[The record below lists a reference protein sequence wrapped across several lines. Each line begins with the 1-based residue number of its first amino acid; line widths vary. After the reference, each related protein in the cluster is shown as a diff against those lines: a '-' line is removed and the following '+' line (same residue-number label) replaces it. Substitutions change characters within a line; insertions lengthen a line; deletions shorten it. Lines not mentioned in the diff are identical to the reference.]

1 MPTRPP
7 NPNPLLNANK
17 CSRLFQGWVSPL
29 VSKCR
34 KQGTLDISDL
44 YEPTPDCESAT
55 MTHKLETQWFAEMKR
70 NPNNPSLIRAT
81 IRTMRWEPFLIGLI
95 LVPNEI
101 FNILQ
106 PILLTFLMK
115 FFEPCSAMPAWHAW
129 FLVSAIILT
138 SFFSSILFNYE
149 VYLIDTFALKM
160 RLAYSGLVF
169 RKVLRLSSHAF
180 NIISSGEITNLL
192 SNDATKIEMALFF
205 INYLWLSPLQVL
217 VMILLFWYY
226 VKQVALIAI
235 GYTFLLMLVQSI
247 FSRFLLHFRN
257 NILLVTDQRVKIMS
271 EIIKSMRIVKMYCW
285 EMAFNKKV
293 RHVRR
298 REITQYMYT
307 LMFDSIQMLFS
318 HTYVNVTFLMMYG
331 AMWWFNIRFDTRFFA
346 IASCLLGHL
355 RLTVVEFFSAA
366 VKDFVHYIAA
376 QRRIQAFLLLD
387 ESERDNRLLSRSHSE
402 LANKET
408 NEPSMPKTIQTQSPK
423 VVCNLERALW
433 EKNGSFFLK
442 NIVFD
447 AQPGDL
453 ICIIGPVGA
462 GKSSLLQT
470 LTGEIGIFDGKVRMH
485 GSFCYVPQESWIFSS
500 TIKTNILFGKPYDR
514 TLFRDVVKATALD
527 TDFAQLPDK
536 ENTLVGDQGV
546 MLSGGQKARVN
557 MARALY
563 RNADIYLLDDPLSA
577 VDVKVA
583 KHLFKR
589 SIKSYLADKICILVT
604 HQIQFLQDAT
614 KIIVLN
620 NGEMVQY
627 GTFTDL
633 LTSSSSFARL
643 LDDIHQF
650 EQQNSIELHQQL
662 SIISSTDSDIDGEIL
677 ALSKNVEIK
686 QKGKVKWHVY
696 AAYLKAGFG
705 IIVGLFVIFILSSL
719 REALSMFSSWWLARW
734 SDEESYRY
742 QDLNNCT
749 SLATNNNHTEWSMTN
764 KEWNNHRNQ
773 RFYVYCVIVL
783 ILVIFTLLRGILSE
797 FMFLNAGRVLH
808 NKMFRRLIRCPIAF
822 FDINPVGR
830 ILNRFTKDVAT
841 MDDDLPIDVYDFL
854 NCCFLVLSTVALV
867 GVLNP
872 WSFIPALIAL
882 FGLLFVRH
890 RFAPFSRDLR
900 RLESISRS
908 PVYSYLTS
916 TIHGLKV
923 IRSYHA
929 EEMCSTEFFS
939 YLDENTRVNHLIYAA
954 SRWAALRFDWI
965 SLLFIGLVSILSMI
979 LRITGYRYFST
990 ADIAMTLSYSL
1001 GLMGLLQWTIRLSVE
1016 LETRMTSVERV
1027 LEYCSLEQEPP
1038 AQVPPNR
1045 RPPSS
1050 WPSQGSIIFD
1060 NICMSHSSDNQS
1072 SLALRHVSMT
1082 IQTGEKVGIVGRT
1095 GAGKSSLIQTLFRM
1109 GTLVGGQ
1116 IVIDNIDIA
1125 SIGLDD
1131 LRRRISIIP
1140 QDPILFTGTMRSN
1153 LDPFNDYSDAE
1164 IWCALEQVQLK
1175 TLVADGMPNGLH
1187 SMVSE
1192 GGSNLSVGQKQL
1204 VCLARA
1210 ILKMSKILVIDEA
1223 TANVDNATDELI
1235 QRAIREKFK
1244 HCTVLTVAHRLRTVI
1259 DSDRI
1264 LVLGNGSVLEFD
1276 TPSDLLSNSTSH
1288 FTSLVEQAGDAEA
1301 AYLRTLANK
1310 KSTKD
1315 KHDFEEEEE
1324 TIQDTKETDRLLT

>member
-1 MPTRPP
+1 MSTRSP

-29 VSKCR
+29 ISKCR

-55 MTHKLETQWFAEMKR
+55 MTHKLETQWFAEMRR
-70 NPNNPSLIRAT
+70 NPDNPSLIRAT
-81 IRTMRWEPFLIGLI
+81 ICTMRWEPLLIGLI
-95 LVPNEI
+95 LIPYEF

-115 FFEPCSAMPAWHAW
+115 FFEPCSTMPTWHAW
-129 FLVSAIILT
+129 LLVTAIVLI
-138 SFFSSILFNYE
+138 SFFASILFNYE
-149 VYLIDTFALKM
+149 VYLINTFALKM
-160 RLAYSGLVF
+160 RLAYSGLIF
-169 RKVLRLSSHAF
+169 RKLLRLSSHAF
-180 NIISSGEITNLL
+180 HSISSGEITNLL
-192 SNDATKIEMALFF
+192 SNDATKIEMTLLL
-205 INYLWLSPLQVL
+205 INYLWVSLS
-217 VMILLFWYY
+217 FWHPT
-226 VKQVALIAI
+226 L
-235 GYTFLLMLVQSI
+235 
-247 FSRFLLHFRN
+247 
-257 NILLVTDQRVKIMS
+257 TDQRIKIMS

-285 EMAFNKKV
+285 EMAFDKKV

-298 REITQYMYT
+298 REITQYMCT
-307 LMFDSIQMLFS
+307 LTFDSIQMLFVY
-318 HTYVNVTFLMMYG
+318 TYTDVTFLMMYG

-346 IASCLLGHL
+346 IASCLLVHL
-355 RLTVVEFFSAA
+355 RLAVIHFFSAA

-376 QRRIQAFLLLD
+376 QRRIQAFLLFD

-408 NEPSMPKTIQTQSPK
+408 NNESSMSKTIQTQSPT
-423 VVCNLERALW
+423 VFCNLERAQW
-433 EKNGSFFLK
+433 EKNGSFCLK

-447 AQPGDL
+447 AEPGDL

-470 LTGEIGIFDGKVRMH
+470 LTGEIAIFDGKVRMH

-500 TIKTNILFGKPYDR
+500 TIKNNILFGKPYDR
-514 TLFRDVVKATALD
+514 TLFQDVAKATALD
-527 TDFAQLPDK
+527 TDFVQLPDK

-583 KHLFKR
+583 KHLFTR

-620 NGEMVQY
+620 DGEMVQY

-643 LDDIHQF
+643 FDDIHQF
-650 EQQNSIELHQQL
+650 EQQNSIEFNQQL
-662 SIISSTDSDIDGEIL
+662 SIISSTDSDIDGETL
-677 ALSKNVEIK
+677 ALSKNVETK

-696 AAYLKAGFG
+696 VEYLKAGFG
-705 IIVGLFVIFILSSL
+705 IIFGIFVIFILSFV
-719 REALSMFSSWWLARW
+719 REAVSMFSTWWLAKW
-734 SDEESYRY
+734 SDEETYRY
-742 QDLNNCT
+742 RDLNNCT
-749 SLATNNNHTEWSMTN
+749 SITSNHNNHTVWLMTN
-764 KEWNNHRNQ
+764 TEWNNHRNQ

-797 FMFLNAGRVLH
+797 FMFLNAGRILH

-822 FDINPVGR
+822 FDTNPVGR

-841 MDDDLPIDVYDFL
+841 MDDELPID
-854 NCCFLVLSTVALV
+854 CCSLVLSTVALV

-890 RFAPFSRDLR
+890 LFAPFSRDLR

-908 PVYSYLTS
+908 PVYSYLES
-916 TIHGLKV
+916 TMHGLKV

-929 EEMCSTEFFS
+929 EQMCSNEFFS
-939 YLDENTRVNHLIYAA
+939 HLDENTRANYLINAA
-954 SRWAALRFDWI
+954 SCWAALRFDWI
-965 SLLFIGLVSILSMI
+965 SLLFISLVTILSMI

-990 ADIAMTLSYSL
+990 ADIAMTLSSSL
-1001 GLMGLLQWTIRLSVE
+1001 GLMGLLQWTIRFSVD

-1038 AQVPPNR
+1038 AQVSPNR
-1045 RPPSS
+1045 RPPPT
-1050 WPSQGSIIFD
+1050 WPSQGRIIFD

-1072 SLALRHVSMT
+1072 SLVLHHVSMI
-1082 IQTGEKVGIVGRT
+1082 IQAGEKVGIVGRT

-1116 IVIDNIDIA
+1116 IKIDNIDIA

-1164 IWCALEQVQLK
+1164 IWYALEQVQLK
-1175 TLVADGMPNGLH
+1175 TLVADEMPIGLH
-1187 SMVSE
+1187 SIVSE

-1244 HCTVLTVAHRLRTVI
+1244 YCTVLTVAHRLRTVI

-1264 LVLGNGSVLEFD
+1264 LVLGNGTVLEFD
-1276 TPSDLLSNSTSH
+1276 APSSLLSNPTSH

-1301 AYLRTLANK
+1301 AYLRTLAHKN
-1310 KSTKD
+1310 STKE
-1315 KHDFEEEEE
+1315 KHDLNEE
-1324 TIQDTKETDRLLT
+1324 IRQDTKETDLLLT